1 MAIFAEEKID
11 YTTSMIKGEA
21 DGRQYHKAT
30 RAFIGGMQGGLLLGP
45 IGTGIAVAVAAS
57 SSPTPNHIPNKDIIN
72 KTCYISGY
80 QKGARK

>member
-1 MAIFAEEKID
+1 
-11 YTTSMIKGEA
+11 
-21 DGRQYHKAT
+21 
-30 RAFIGGMQGGLLLGP
+30 LGP